1 MLNFKKSP
9 LESSEDEDVV
19 ELLNDN
25 TKDVNNTNN
34 HVFNTSVSNDNSN
47 SCILI
52 SRIENNNRL
61 ESTSLIKNNET
72 VDVEKQSIATSSQN
86 SQKVKTL

>member
-25 TKDVNNTNN
+25 TKEVNNTNN

-52 SRIENNNRL
+52 TFRY
-61 ESTSLIKNNET
+61 K
-72 VDVEKQSIATSSQN
+72 
-86 SQKVKTL
+86 